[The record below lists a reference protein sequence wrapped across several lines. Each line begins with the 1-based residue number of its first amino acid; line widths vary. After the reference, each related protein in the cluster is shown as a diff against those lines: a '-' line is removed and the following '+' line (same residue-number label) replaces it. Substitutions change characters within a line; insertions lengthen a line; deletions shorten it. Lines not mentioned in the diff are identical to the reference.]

1 MAYKLFAKGNI
12 QIAAT
17 TTWYEENGS
26 ATGSPAHGT
35 PTVVTTCDWKS
46 VDSATTTRAAAPV
59 AAGSNSYHK
68 YNYVKFSGTFN
79 EISDAKFAHTA
90 GTLGT
95 GISLKGKVTSTYAT
109 PATSA
114 LSGSTDIT
122 GTTPIASGMAVLL
135 STVGPQGAGATASIN
150 AEGYTQYIVTQVQ
163 TTSSAAAGDSGTAT
177 LTVQYNEN

>member
-1 MAYKLFAKGNI
+1 M
-12 QIAAT
+12 
-17 TTWYEENGS
+17 
-26 ATGSPAHGT
+26 
-35 PTVVTTCDWKS
+35 
-46 VDSATTTRAAAPV
+46 
-59 AAGSNSYHK
+59 
-68 YNYVKFSGTFN
+68 
-79 EISDAKFAHTA
+79 
-90 GTLGT
+90 
-95 GISLKGKVTSTYAT
+95 KGKVTSTYAT

>member
-1 MAYKLFAKGNI
+1 M
-12 QIAAT
+12 AAT

-79 EISDAKFAHTA
+79 EISDAKFAHTS

-114 LSGSTDIT
+114 LSGSIDIT
-122 GTTPIASGMAVLL
+122 ATTPITSGMAVLL

-163 TTSSAAAGDSGTAT
+163 TTSSAAAGDSGAAT